1 MKVLLIATN
10 RHGRYMNKIEARPLP
25 IGLAYVAAYLDPD
38 QHTTKV
44 LDLMFSDDY
53 LADVESVVKDFHP
66 DIVGL
71 SIRNLDNGSYLDPQW
86 VLPITKEVTGLVR
99 SISQAT
105 IVCGGPAFNILP
117 SECFD
122 YVEPDL
128 GIVGAGGETFADL
141 ADRLEASEPYSD
153 LPGLVYRRDGEVTF
167 TGDPTPPTVM
177 KPPRLE
183 DLDMS
188 QYAQAG
194 FGVGVV
200 TKLSMLGAPAAPSS
214 GNRDDEDWRLV
225 RPIQEVV
232 DEVKDL
238 GRRLGSPN
246 VFFVSNGFNVPLEH
260 AKSFC
265 QALIDAGMELNWNTG
280 LAPRSCDSELIG
292 LMKQSGCTMVIAGD
306 LVVDAHDPEVL
317 RDRLN
322 QMTQVC
328 RMCEEGGLQYTVGQ
342 TFGAP
347 GETLDTVEQKLTF
360 LRGIN
365 PVVANLRV
373 GIRMLPGSRVSTRAR
388 EEGRVFDD
396 KDLIQPTFYIAE
408 QVNDWIV
415 QHLQSEAGNNPT
427 WSVD

>member
-1 MKVLLIATN
+1 
-10 RHGRYMNKIEARPLP
+10 
-25 IGLAYVAAYLDPD
+25 
-38 QHTTKV
+38 
-44 LDLMFSDDY
+44 
-53 LADVESVVKDFHP
+53 
-66 DIVGL
+66 
-71 SIRNLDNGSYLDPQW
+71 
-86 VLPITKEVTGLVR
+86 
-99 SISQAT
+99 
-105 IVCGGPAFNILP
+105 
-117 SECFD
+117 
-122 YVEPDL
+122 
-128 GIVGAGGETFADL
+128 
-141 ADRLEASEPYSD
+141 
-153 LPGLVYRRDGEVTF
+153 
-167 TGDPTPPTVM
+167 M

-292 LMKQSGCTMVIAGD
+292 LMKQSGCTMVIVGD

>member
-246 VFFVSNGFNVPLEH
+246 VFFVSNGFNVPPDH

-265 QALIDAGMELNWNTG
+265 QALIDTDLKIEWNTA
-280 LAPRSCDSELIG
+280 LVPRSCDRELIG
-292 LMKQSGCTMVIAGD
+292 LMKDAGCGLVIIGD
-306 LVVDAHDPEVL
+306 LVVDAHDPEDLSV
-317 RDRLN
+317 RLD
-322 QMTQVC
+322 QMLQVC
-328 RMCEEGGLQYTVGQ
+328 RLCEEGDLPYTVGQ

-347 GETLDTVEQKLTF
+347 GETRETVEQKLVF
-360 LRGIN
+360 LRNIN

-373 GIRMLPGSRVSTRAR
+373 GIRMLPGSKSTEQAR
-388 EEGRVFDD
+388 LDGQVFDD
-396 KDLIQPTFYIAE
+396 GDLIQPTFYIAE
-408 QVNDWIV
+408 SVKDWIV
-415 QHLQSEAGNNPT
+415 NHLQSEAGHNPK
-427 WSVD
+427 WNVD

>member
-25 IGLAYVAAYLDPD
+25 IGLAYVAAYLDQD

-53 LADVESVVKDFHP
+53 LADVEAVVKDFQP

-86 VLPITKEVTGLVR
+86 VLPITKEVTNLVR

-117 SECFD
+117 NECFD

-128 GIVGAGGETFADL
+128 GIIGAGGESFADL
-141 ADRLEASEPYSD
+141 ADRLAASQPYTD
-153 LPGLVYRRDGEVTF
+153 LPGLVYRRDGEITF
-167 TGDPTPPTVM
+167 TGDPLPPTVM

-200 TKLSMLGAPAAPSS
+200 TKLSMLGTPP
-214 GNRDDEDWRLV
+214 GNPNRDDDDWRFV

-232 DEVKDL
+232 EEVQDL

-246 VFFVSNGFNVPLEH
+246 VFFVSNGFNVPLAH

-265 QALIDAGMELNWNTG
+265 QALIDAEMKLNWTTG
-280 LAPRSCDSELIG
+280 LAPRSCDPELIG
-292 LMKQSGCTMVIAGD
+292 LMKQSGCTMVIVGD
-306 LVVDAHDPEVL
+306 LVVDAHDPDVL
-317 RDRLN
+317 RDRLD

-328 RMCEEGGLQYTVGQ
+328 RMCEEEGLQYTVGQ

-347 GETLDTVEQKLTF
+347 GETVDTVEQKLAF
-360 LRGIN
+360 LQGIN
-365 PVVANLRV
+365 PALANLRI
-373 GIRMLPGSRVSTRAR
+373 GIRMLPGSRVAIRAR

-396 KDLIQPTFYIAE
+396 EELIQPTFYIAE
-408 QVNDWIV
+408 SVKDWIV
-415 QHLQSEAGNNPT
+415 GHLQTEASQNPT